1 MNMKKAIFWDN
12 DGVLVNTEH
21 LYYEASKQILL
32 SVGINLTMDQ
42 YIEYFL
48 KKSKGAWHLA
58 ANKGLSE
65 AEINKLKA
73 DRNEIYGQLL
83 SKQSNIIDG
92 VKETLEYL
100 NGRYYMGIVT
110 SSKRNH
116 FDIIHQK
123 TGLLP
128 YFNFVIANEDYQ
140 KSKPDPEPYQLA
152 IKQSGYKCE
161 ECIAIEDSER
171 GLKSAKA
178 AGISCFIIPNGL
190 TTESDFS
197 TADKILSN
205 VREIVNFL

>member
-100 NGRYYMGIVT
+100 DGRYYMGIVT

-116 FDIIHQK
+116 FDIIHEK

-140 KSKPDPEPYQLA
+140 KSKPDPDPFLTCISTYK
-152 IKQSGYKCE
+152 ISGN
-161 ECIAIEDSER
+161 IVGVEDSI
-171 GLKSAKA
+171 
-178 AGISCFIIPNGL
+178 AGISSLKGANITAVGVHNNAIKNFSDYYYHTINTFIK
-190 TTESDFS
+190 DF
-197 TADKILSN
+197 ILH
-205 VREIVNFL
+205 EK